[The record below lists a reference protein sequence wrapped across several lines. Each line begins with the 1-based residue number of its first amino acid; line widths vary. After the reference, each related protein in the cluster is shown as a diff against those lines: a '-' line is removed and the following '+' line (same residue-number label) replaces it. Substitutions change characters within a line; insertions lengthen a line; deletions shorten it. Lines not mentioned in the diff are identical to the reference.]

1 MIQHVVVIRFVDGA
15 PQEAI
20 DRFADAV
27 SQLPQKIPGV
37 VDFSCG
43 PDVSKMRSAEFAE
56 NWDFAVMASFHSL
69 DDYKVYA
76 DHPAHHALKEQY
88 LAGLLQDRA
97 GVQLEYSV

>member
-1 MIQHVVVIRFVDGA
+1 
-15 PQEAI
+15 
-20 DRFADAV
+20 
-27 SQLPQKIPGV
+27 
-37 VDFSCG
+37 
-43 PDVSKMRSAEFAE
+43 
-56 NWDFAVMASFHSL
+56 MASFHSL